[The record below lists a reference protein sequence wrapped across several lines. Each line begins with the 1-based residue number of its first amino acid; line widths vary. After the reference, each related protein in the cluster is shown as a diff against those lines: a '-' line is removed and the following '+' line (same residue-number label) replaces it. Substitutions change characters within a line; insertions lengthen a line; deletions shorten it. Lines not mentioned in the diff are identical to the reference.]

1 MQLSLALALL
11 LTAVTLPPGGT
22 FVDDDGA
29 ILEPG
34 IEAMAAESITVGCNP
49 PFNDRFCPDR
59 ELSRAEMA
67 TMLSRA
73 LSLPATAADYF
84 VDDTGHVLEGAI
96 NRIAEQGITV
106 GCNPPANDRFCP
118 DRSLTRAEA
127 AALLARAFT
136 LPPSSVN
143 HFIDDE
149 GHILEGAINRIA
161 DAGITAGCNPPSND
175 RFCPERALTRA
186 EMATMLARAMGL
198 TAITPPPRPPLDWD
212 LVVSGL
218 NQPVQALTA
227 PGEDRLFI
235 VEQTGAIRTFANGTL
250 NPNPFLTVPVVYG
263 GERGLFSMAFHPDYP
278 TDRRMF
284 VWYYGASDRTYLVEY
299 DIAADLHS
307 ASSPSTVLS
316 VSQPATN
323 HNGGFLAFGDDGYLY
338 LGLGDGG
345 GGNDTFGNAR
355 DLTTLLG
362 KMVRIDVDGSAPYE
376 IPNDNPYVGPDGAR
390 DEIWA
395 SGLRNPW
402 RWSFDEGRIYI
413 GDVGQSTR
421 EEINVVPA
429 VPAGYDFGWSRYEG
443 TVCNPNDADPSCST
457 AGLTMPVAEYGR
469 SSGKTVTGGVVYR
482 GTTVRSL
489 QAYYLY
495 ADLYSG
501 LLRGFRWH
509 DGKPVEP
516 IDLTGSIGMSGIVSF
531 GVDGD
536 GELLVV
542 SLFDNAIY
550 RLTGG

>member
-1 MQLSLALALL
+1 MQASLALALL

-34 IEAMAAESITVGCNP
+34 IEAIAAESITVGCNP
-49 PFNDRFCPDR
+49 PFNDKFCPDR
-59 ELSRAEMA
+59 TLSRAEMA
-67 TMLSRA
+67 TMIARA
-73 LSLPATAADYF
+73 LPLPATTADYF
-84 VDDTGHVLEGAI
+84 IDDTGHVLEGAI
-96 NRIAEQGITV
+96 NRIAEQAITV
-106 GCNPPANDRFCP
+106 GCNPPANDKFCP
-118 DRSLTRAEA
+118 DRELTRAEA
-127 AALLARAFT
+127 ATLLARAFE

-175 RFCPERALTRA
+175 SFCPERALTRA

-198 TAITPPPRPPLDWD
+198 TAMTPPPRPPLDWD

-218 NQPVQALTA
+218 NQPVQVLAA

-235 VEQTGAIRTFANGTL
+235 VEQTGAIRTFENGTL
-250 NPNPFLTVPVVYG
+250 NPVPFVTVPVVYG
-263 GERGLFSMAFHPDYP
+263 GERGLFALAFHPDYP

-299 DIAADLHS
+299 DIAADLQS

-345 GGNDTFGNAR
+345 GGDDAFGNAR

-362 KMVRIDVDGSAPYE
+362 KMIRIDIDGSAPYE

-421 EEINVVPA
+421 EEVNVVPA
-429 VPAGYDFGWSRYEG
+429 LPAGYDFGWPRYEG
-443 TVCNPNDADPSCST
+443 TACNPNDADPSCST

-469 SSGKTVTGGVVYR
+469 TSGRTVTGGVVYR
-482 GTTVRSL
+482 GATVRSL
-489 QAYYLY
+489 DAYYLY

-516 IDLTGSIGMSGIVSF
+516 IDLSASIGMTGVVSF

-536 GELLVV
+536 GELLAV
-542 SLFDNAIY
+542 SLFDSAIY
-550 RLTGG
+550 RMTGG